1 MRATLLLIISLLV
14 VSSWADNN
22 TDPSGLWNTFDDNGD
37 IESTVEVRVEGG
49 KLYANILSLRNAPE
63 DNPICIAC
71 KGDLYGK
78 PVIGM
83 QIINGLTLKN
93 DIWQKGSVFDPKT
106 GDAYKGK
113 VWLENGTLFVRGHIG
128 FLYQTKSWQK
138 VSNDAKQQSQSAL

>member
-1 MRATLLLIISLLV
+1 MRATLLLIISLLAV
-14 VSSWADNN
+14 PSWADNN
-22 TDPSGLWNTFDDNGD
+22 TDPSGLWNTFDDNGN
-37 IESTVEVRVEGG
+37 IESTVEVRIEQG
-49 KLYANILSLRNAPE
+49 KLYANILSLHNTPE

-71 KGDLYGK
+71 EGDLYGK

-106 GDAYKGK
+106 GDAYKSK

>member
-14 VSSWADNN
+14 VPSWADNN

-63 DNPICIAC
+63 DNPNCIEC

>member
-14 VSSWADNN
+14 VPSWADNN

-63 DNPICIAC
+63 DNPICIEC

>member
-14 VSSWADNN
+14 VPSWADNN

-37 IESTVEVRVEGG
+37 IESTVEVRVEQG
-49 KLYANILSLRNAPE
+49 KLYANILSLHNAPE
-63 DNPICIAC
+63 DNPICNEC

>member
-1 MRATLLLIISLLV
+1 MRTTLFLIISLLAV
-14 VSSWADNN
+14 NLWAEI
-22 TDPSGLWNTFDDNGD
+22 TPDPSGLWNTFDDDGNL
-37 IESTVEVRVEGG
+37 ESTVEVRVEQG
-49 KLYANILSLRNAPE
+49 KLYANILSLHNAPE
-63 DNPICIAC
+63 DNPNCIEC

-113 VWLENGTLFVRGHIG
+113 VWLDNGTLFVRGHIG

-138 VSNDAKQQSQSAL
+138 VSSDTK

>member
-14 VSSWADNN
+14 VPSWADNN

-63 DNPICIAC
+63 DNPICIEC

-106 GDAYKGK
+106 VDAYKGK
-113 VWLENGTLFVRGHIG
+113 VWLENGKLFVRGHIG

>member
-14 VSSWADNN
+14 VPSWADNN

-83 QIINGLTLKN
+83 QIINGCLQGQSMAREWHTFCSRPH
-93 DIWQKGSVFDPKT
+93 WF
-106 GDAYKGK
+106 
-113 VWLENGTLFVRGHIG
+113 F
-128 FLYQTKSWQK
+128 
-138 VSNDAKQQSQSAL
+138 VSNQKLAKSLQRRQAAVTIGSLIKSDSMHFSRFL

>member
-14 VSSWADNN
+14 VPSWADNN

-63 DNPICIAC
+63 DNPICIEC

-113 VWLENGTLFVRGHIG
+113 VWLDNGTLFVRGHIG

-138 VSNDAKQQSQSAL
+138 VSSDTK